1 MTAVDCSTLQVN
13 YTVNRLPYGDRNQVS
28 LQDLRVNYQPI
39 LGGGSTVTRTVPLN
53 GNPAEGV
60 LCLSGLTTDT
70 PYRVTYRVEVMTA
83 LQITV
88 PSDIPDE
95 VKIFTARDCDQLGQC
110 SECSCLFC
118 GVLCMCVW
126 MSLSSFSVAEM
137 VTSTPPSPSPSLSPT
152 DSPGEKGEL

>member
-39 LGGGSTVTRTVPLN
+39 LEGGSQVTRTVPLN

-60 LCLSGLTTDT
+60 LCPSKLTADT
-70 PYRVTYRVEVMTA
+70 PYRVTYNVEVMTA

-95 VKIFTARDCDQLGQC
+95 VEIFTARDCDQLGQC
-110 SECSCLFC
+110 SECSCLFVACCACVC
-118 GVLCMCVW
+118 GCHCHH
-126 MSLSSFSVAEM
+126 SL
-137 VTSTPPSPSPSLSPT
+137 
-152 DSPGEKGEL
+152 